1 MIPFVFSQLE
11 EIFNQLIRLVFRK
24 DAIDQAGTISKKI
37 KKEWLTNKKN
47 YLEDG
52 LVDVGSAARYLLQ
65 QAKVSAGKKRSFRD
79 DCKKMIIDIL
89 VKLQENTPLRYN
101 IIRKSLALV
110 PSNMVHK
117 SENYSI
123 RFKELADKLHS
134 LNKITA

>member
-1 MIPFVFSQLE
+1 MLALE
-11 EIFNQLIRLVFRK
+11 Q
-24 DAIDQAGTISKKI
+24 D
-37 KKEWLTNKKN
+37 
-47 YLEDG
+47 
-52 LVDVGSAARYLLQ
+52 LLQ
-65 QAKVSAGKKRSFRD
+65 QAKVSAEKKRSFRD
-79 DCKKMIIDIL
+79 DCKKIIIDIL